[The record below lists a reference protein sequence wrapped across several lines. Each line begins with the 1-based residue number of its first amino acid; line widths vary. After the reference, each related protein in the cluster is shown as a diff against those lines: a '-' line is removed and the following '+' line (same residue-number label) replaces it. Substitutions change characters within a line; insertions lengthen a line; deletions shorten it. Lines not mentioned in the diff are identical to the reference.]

1 MTVDQQSEPGLGAPS
16 GGDQIVAHTGP
27 NLADS
32 ILGAIFG
39 DPDLEAGQ

>member
-1 MTVDQQSEPGLGAPS
+1 MMTSQQPEPGLGAPS
-16 GGDQIVAHTGP
+16 GGNEIVAHTGP

-32 ILGAIFG
+32 ILEAIFG